1 MKTFNLKGDLVNQI
15 GEIIQL
21 DCQTIREFFNALFVI
36 YPKFQ
41 RYYFDKL
48 ISGTEYVL
56 IDSNGDVFETFCY
69 DLILKDKEYT
79 VSPMFKGSAGG
90 PIMGFV
96 MNAGMSYG
104 MSKLADKMNPVEETG
119 EEYEVIETNSHMYGK
134 NENAVSQGTPI
145 PIIYGQLRVGSLV
158 VNSNIQ
164 NYDYDYENAEIY
176 NSESVLEVPAELS
189 DFDFSLGGQSFGSDY
204 NLRSTYNEPGT
215 EDTFGRFQSYNQDT
229 TKLSP
234 PVYNSDGSKA
244 YNADQNNES
253 YGAGY
258 ADDPE
263 AGGYAKFLGPGSAM
277 ADSSSAGHKGAN
289 SVKPALFPRNGDKDY
304 SFRPQSSSSFCYT
317 ITPIG
322 GVGGSASNPSR
333 LKIGRRGNYQKL
345 ESIGVYRTVDVLS
358 EGPIAGLALPLLD
371 APTYN
376 ETTKAFSNDNGQVSV
391 ALNEARE
398 TFAGSN
404 AAARVGSIEFN
415 TALNHLVGSN
425 TNNSSVSIVRAG
437 SSYPVNLNN
446 RRIQANDENA
456 IIQINIRKP
465 LASSDADFSEV
476 GFGSEAVYGFDDNVN
491 GKGYVT
497 FNKLFKLTEYFGAN
511 RGNYFG
517 LMGFNDFVPSRA
529 SSAFVPEGIR
539 IPEDWVTLDSST
551 STANALMLSNIA
563 EDDPTISMGEGFSDL
578 ANFNVS
584 NFIGMAPDS
593 FPVNL
598 DVRVEKLQSY
608 ERFSQAYCFDF
619 GFLVGAGDPRTR
631 ITGNDD
637 LLIGSNGAGVLL
649 GNTPQFLNFN
659 WGQFARLHYDTRG
672 AGMSSALLNEI
683 RTIWVESRPTGAPS
697 KCVRSCGF
705 WGGCCDWADEWQMR
719 WITLSLRNYMQ
730 QDQVT
735 ISSATHWDNEWNAV
749 NYGAD
754 STGRTFGSNSIRRY
768 LLTLKASNMTDNWD
782 PFRDNSAW
790 LGHLL
795 RQGDFSNH
803 VYNVFDSLHNIQR
816 ATYPAWRDIEN
827 RLHRPV
833 NLRIVPGAGL
843 NMGNDATGYVNNGVI
858 PTYTYS
864 ADNPG
869 AGFSNVSIPVP
880 GTIPGQSSIPGDE
893 SLDPKGFYIPD
904 LWYRCEVIVLRKS
917 RSSGT
922 SGRYN
927 YEWKNTDI
935 DVVAQIRENG
945 TVRRLHLV
953 GCSDNPVWEP
963 IQGRWTPFSFTHA
976 SRPSPFDTRTA
987 NAGETE
993 TYFQDMAIIVKI
1005 DASHDFQSCAL
1016 RASGGILRPPSG
1028 NIRVDQEKVK
1038 LYSNH
1043 STYISE
1049 QLMADPNLIIGQV
1062 ARGIPPDTVR
1072 NLGSGRTVVLDDLF
1086 MSNRSVMREELANGG
1101 RYPTVR
1107 FNSEYL
1113 RLSDARYN
1121 MTNSILDEKTGT
1133 NVTHVYTGRVTG
1145 ISVTDGGS
1153 GLQGNDGELLN
1164 GPYLIFNLYNKMW
1177 AVKELIVNRTLRE
1190 SNTGYAPN
1198 STFYLYGSL
1207 TNSNFGYTTAE
1218 GQNLWRRYQ
1227 FKAKFETDENGR
1239 VNNRIQVLD
1248 PGYSATEP
1256 TSMTLALS
1264 TQEYRGFR
1272 GQLWQDPENPL
1283 FHIGQNTTTLRS
1295 IPILPKDNEND
1306 PDVLVNN
1313 FFRNSAI
1320 DRAAADALPDSSF
1333 MGRADCFR
1341 ISPWSSLTKQMFIY
1355 LVTPDAVQVEGFE
1368 GQIAFV
1374 RLFQMGLGFTSS
1386 FSDSQTLSSSSDP
1399 LFFNISTNNKG
1410 EITSLSV
1417 DQTSSTGGYTASD
1430 GRIVV
1435 RVSAPESV
1443 TSVTTEVPATQ
1454 DKYAW
1459 ARSILL
1465 NNTPIRDK
1473 HKRFNFANFHFDF
1486 LGGYYKNGNTKVYA
1500 GFNNATLNAEDLN
1513 IDYNRRLMYDEFK
1526 IPGQT
1531 YTINYKLW
1539 APRNNGEKDYYYTH
1553 TIKNP
1558 SVSNVSLTFQV
1569 NQLHYIYE
1577 GDECMVFLNLKPI
1590 IGAIIG
1596 WLLFKQLIA
1605 KAIEMVVPDF
1615 GVDATQSAGASF
1627 PCGGPVASTGA
1638 GPGFTNNALSGA
1650 VGTGLQEAIIEIA
1663 SAAAAL
1669 FGALLGYAIG
1679 SKFPCGGSGGFLCI
1693 KIGSVIKNSGEIW
1706 PATLRIGVLHGIE
1719 GEDLQEEDI
1728 TIQGCATSPFQKEIF
1743 LSRLPLTSKIE
1754 DTNIYKNRII
1764 KVYRKTREFDP
1775 VSGGIMEARYKID
1788 AELFS
1793 VNEFVGGFFSYPNT
1807 AMIGTRT
1814 NSKDMPDIPQ
1824 REYIVKGKLI
1834 KVPNG
1839 YGPQTGTYGGSDSRA
1854 ESFFS
1859 SELQWSSNPAWVIYD
1874 LLTNPI
1880 YGMGKYGITEDEV
1893 DKWSFFKFAQRA
1905 DEAVDVIIDGVR
1917 TKERRYMCNVYVNQQ
1932 KPAYDY
1938 IKELLLLYGTSLHF
1952 SGGKI
1957 YISIDAPS
1965 ESVMLFNNSNVSEEG
1980 FAYSTTPKNQ
1990 RITACTV
1997 DFLDERDQYMMK
2009 SEYFED
2015 PALIEEFGYKHQ
2027 KIAGVAITR
2036 RGEANRL
2043 TLEKVYAKQ
2052 LETEIISFKTSLQG
2066 SYLRIGDVV
2075 EVVDNN
2081 KFSSHSGGRIMKIN
2095 QSDRKVIDL
2104 DIPNAAL
2111 PSTVTTILIQDIF
2124 ASTESDNEEE
2134 EDRPAQYSEYTITKL
2149 TGFQVRLNQA
2159 LPSHVQT
2166 GFSWI
2171 VKTGEDS
2178 HGNIKSKPY
2187 RIKSIKEIDNL
2198 QFEIQGL
2205 EYIADK
2211 YDFVDGT
2218 VDEDTEVEYDAHD
2231 IIIPDQSSFPEDT

>member
-1 MKTFNLKGDLVNQI
+1 MKIFNLKGDLVNQI
-15 GEIIQL
+15 GETIQL
-21 DCQTIREFFNALFVI
+21 DCKTIREFFTALFVI

-69 DLILKDKEYT
+69 DLILEDKEYT

-104 MSKLADKMNPVEETG
+104 MSKLADKMNPIDETG
-119 EEYEVIETNSHMYGK
+119 EEYEIIETNSYMYSK
-134 NENAVSQGTPI
+134 NENAVAQGTPI
-145 PIIYGQLRVGSLV
+145 PIVYGQLRVGSLV

-164 NYDYDYENAEIY
+164 NYDFDYENAEIY
-176 NSESVLEVPAELS
+176 NSEAVLEVPAELS
-189 DFDFSLGGQSFGSDY
+189 DFDFSFGGQSFGSDY
-204 NLRSTYNEPGT
+204 NLRSSYNEQGT
-215 EDTFGRFQSYNQDT
+215 EDSFGRYLSHNQDN

-234 PVYNSDGSKA
+234 PAYNGDGSKA
-244 YNADQNNES
+244 YSADQNNES
-253 YGAGY
+253 YAAGY
-258 ADDPE
+258 SDDPE
-263 AGGYAKFLGPGSAM
+263 AGGYAKFLGPGSNM
-277 ADSSSAGHKGAN
+277 ADTSSAGHKGSN
-289 SVKPALFPRNGDKDY
+289 SVKPALYPRNGDKDY
-304 SFRPQSSSSFCYT
+304 SFRPQSSSAFCYT

-322 GVGGSASNPSR
+322 GVGGGASSPSQ
-333 LKIGRRGNYQKL
+333 LKVGSRGNYQKL
-345 ESIGVYRTVDVLS
+345 ESLGVYRTVDVLS

-371 APTYN
+371 APTYD
-376 ETTKAFSNDNGQVSV
+376 ETTQAFGNDNGQVSV
-391 ALNEARE
+391 ALNAGRT

-404 AAARVGSIEFN
+404 SVARVGSIEFSN
-415 TALNHLVGSN
+415 SVNHLIGSN
-425 TNNSSVSIVRAG
+425 TNNASVPIVRAG

-446 RRIQANDENA
+446 RRIAANDENA
-456 IIQINIRKP
+456 VIEITVRKP
-465 LASSDADFSEV
+465 VNNNDADFSDV
-476 GFGSEAVYGFDDNVN
+476 GFGSESVYGFDDGVN

-497 FNKLFKLTEYFGAN
+497 FNKLFKLTEYLAAN
-511 RGNYFG
+511 RNNYVG
-517 LMGFNDFVPSRA
+517 LMTFNNFVPS
-529 SSAFVPEGIR
+529 FIGTPLVPEGIR
-539 IPEDWVTLDSST
+539 IPEDWATLT
-551 STANALMLSNIA
+551 NNNTTRLNLNNIS
-563 EDDPTISMGEGFSDL
+563 EDDRTISMGDGFNDL
-578 ANFNVS
+578 ANFNLN

-593 FPVNL
+593 YPVNL

-608 ERFSQAYCFDF
+608 ERSSQAYCFDF
-619 GFLVGAGDPRTR
+619 GFLVGSGDPRNR
-631 ITGNDD
+631 INGNDD
-637 LLIGSNGAGVLL
+637 LLIGSNNTGVLL

-672 AGMSSALLNEI
+672 SGISTAIVDSTV
-683 RTIWVESRPTGAPS
+683 RTIWIESRLTGETR
-697 KCVRSCGF
+697 CIQSCRF
-705 WGGCCDWADEWQMR
+705 WGCCGWANQWEMR
-719 WITLSLRNYMQ
+719 WVTFSLRSYMQ
-730 QDQVT
+730 QDR
-735 ISSATHWDNEWNAV
+735 ININSATHWDNEWNAV
-749 NYGAD
+749 NYGTD

-768 LLTLKASNMTDNWD
+768 RLTLKAANMTDNWD
-782 PFRDNSAW
+782 PFRDSAAW

-803 VYNVFDSLHNIQR
+803 VYNVFSNAHNIQR
-816 ATYPAWRDIEN
+816 ATYPTWRDIDG
-827 RLHRPV
+827 RTHTPV

-843 NMGNDATGYVNNGVI
+843 NMGNEASGYVVNGRI
-858 PTYTYS
+858 PTYTYN
-864 ADNPG
+864 ATNPG
-869 AGFSNVSIPVP
+869 AGFTNVAIPVP
-880 GTIPGQSSIPGDE
+880 GVIPGQSSIPGDE
-893 SLDPKGFYIPD
+893 SNDPKGFYIPD

-922 SGRYN
+922 SGRYT

-935 DVVAQIRENG
+935 DVIAQIRENG
-945 TVRRLHLV
+945 TVRRLHVV
-953 GCSDNPVWEP
+953 GCSDNPVYEP
-963 IQGRWTPFSFTHA
+963 VQGRWTPFSFTHA
-976 SRPSPFDTRTA
+976 SRPSPFDTRTE

-993 TYFQDMAIIVKI
+993 TWFQDMGIVVKI
-1005 DASHDFQSCAL
+1005 DSSHDFQSCSL
-1016 RASGGILRPPSG
+1016 RAASGILRPPSG
-1028 NIRVDQEKVK
+1028 NLNIDQEKVK
-1038 LYSNH
+1038 LYTNY
-1043 STYISE
+1043 STYISS
-1049 QLMADPNLIIGQV
+1049 QLMADPNIIIGQV

-1072 NLGSGRTVVLDDLF
+1072 NLNSGRTVVLDDLF
-1086 MSNRSVMREELANGG
+1086 ISNRSVMREDLAIGG
-1101 RYPTVR
+1101 RFPTVR

-1113 RLSDARYN
+1113 LFGNARYN
-1121 MTNSILDEKTGT
+1121 MVTSVLDEKTGT
-1133 NVTHVYTGRVTG
+1133 NLTHVYTGRVTG
-1145 ISVTDGGS
+1145 LTVQDGGA
-1153 GLQGNDGELLN
+1153 GLLGNDGALLN

-1177 AVKELIVNRTLRE
+1177 GVKELIVNRTIRE
-1190 SNTGYAPN
+1190 SNAGYRPN

-1207 TNSNFGYTTAE
+1207 TNSNFGWTTPE

-1227 FKAKFETDENGR
+1227 FKAKLETDENGR
-1239 VNNRIQVLD
+1239 IRNRIQVLD
-1248 PGYSATEP
+1248 PGYSSTEP
-1256 TSMTLALS
+1256 TSMTLALNVE
-1264 TQEYRGFR
+1264 EYQGFR
-1272 GQLWQDPENPL
+1272 GMRWQDPNNPIL
-1283 FHIGQNTTTLRS
+1283 HMGPNNTTLRPV
-1295 IPILPKDNEND
+1295 PILPKDNDSD
-1306 PDVLVNN
+1306 PDVELNN
-1313 FFRNSAI
+1313 FFRNSTL
-1320 DRAAADALPDSSF
+1320 DRVAADGLPNGSY
-1333 MGRADCFR
+1333 MANADCFL
-1341 ISPWSSLTKQMFIY
+1341 INPWSSLLKQMFIY
-1355 LVTPDAVQVEGFE
+1355 MIQPDAVRVPGFE
-1368 GQIAFV
+1368 GQIAFITA
-1374 RLFQMGLGFTSS
+1374 FQVGLGFTPAY
-1386 FSDSQTLSSSSDP
+1386 SDSQSLSSTTEP
-1399 LFFNISTNNKG
+1399 LYFNISTNNKG
-1410 EITSLSV
+1410 EITALSI
-1417 DQTSSTGGYTASD
+1417 DQSSSTGGYTAAD
-1430 GRIVV
+1430 GRITV
-1435 RVSAPESV
+1435 RIGPPPSTTTA
-1443 TSVTTEVPATQ
+1443 TTEVPATQ
-1454 DKYAW
+1454 DRYAW

-1486 LGGYYKNGNTKVYA
+1486 LGGYYKNGNTRIYSS
-1500 GFNNATLNAEDLN
+1500 FNGAALNPEDLN
-1513 IDYNRRLMYDEFK
+1513 QDYSRRLMYDEFK

-1553 TIKNP
+1553 TVKNP

-1596 WLLFKQLIA
+1596 WLLFKQLAA
-1605 KAIEMVVPDF
+1605 KVIEMIVPDF
-1615 GVDATQSAGASF
+1615 GVDSTTSGGF
-1627 PCGGPVASTGA
+1627 VGPCGGPVGTQGA
-1638 GPGFTNNALSGA
+1638 GPGLTNNALSGA
-1650 VGTGLQEAIIEIA
+1650 VGAGLQEAIIQIA

-1669 FGALLGYAIG
+1669 FGALLGFALG
-1679 SKFPCGGSGGFLCI
+1679 SKFPCNGSGGFLCI

-1728 TIQGCATSPFQKEIF
+1728 TIQGCATSAFQKEIF
-1743 LSRLPLTSKIE
+1743 LSRLPLTSKITG
-1754 DTNIYKNRII
+1754 TNIYKNRII

-1775 VSGGIMEARYKID
+1775 VTGGIMEARYKID

-1824 REYIVKGKLI
+1824 REYIIKGKLI
-1834 KVPNG
+1834 KIPNG

-1917 TKERRYMCNVYVNQQ
+1917 TKERRYMCNLYVSQQ

-2081 KFSSHSGGRIMKIN
+2081 KFSSHAGGRITKIN
-2095 QSDRKVIDL
+2095 ANDRKIIDL

-2124 ASTESDNEEE
+2124 ASTESDNEDEE
-2134 EDRPAQYSEYTITKL
+2134 ERPAQYTEYTITKL
-2149 TGFQVRLNQA
+2149 TGFQIRLNSA

-2171 VKTGEDS
+2171 VKTGSDA